1 MGKLS
6 CQSGLTFKIYFQ
18 ILLLS
23 LRSPGTD
30 VFRIWL
36 PLYLP
41 LGTNVMCL
49 YFLCLVWVYLP
60 FGCQF
65 QVTITK
71 YRVLQVCKKSKIKY
85 FILKWNKHRQKVSL
99 NMLYYQE
106 MAQRAIEFSKLCKF
120 DPFCS
125 IPRAR
130 LAISWKYDMFED
142 TFLDFS
148 RLIY

>member
-1 MGKLS
+1 MAS
-6 CQSGLTFKIYFQ
+6 AMCFFVDFSGIGNWGLQAPMSSEFGFHFIFHLVQTWC
-18 ILLLS
+18 
-23 LRSPGTD
+23 
-30 VFRIWL
+30 V
-36 PLYLP
+36 YL
-41 LGTNVMCL
+41 
-49 YFLCLVWVYLP
+49 FLVWVYLP

-71 YRVLQVCKKSKIKY
+71 YQVLQVCKKSKSKY

-130 LAISWKYDMFED
+130 LAIFWKYDMFED

-148 RLIY
+148 RLTY